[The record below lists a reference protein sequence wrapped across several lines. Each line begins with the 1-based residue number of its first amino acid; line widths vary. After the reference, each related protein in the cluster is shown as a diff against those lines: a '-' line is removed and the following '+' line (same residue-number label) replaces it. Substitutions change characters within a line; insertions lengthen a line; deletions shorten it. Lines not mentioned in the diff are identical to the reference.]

1 MTDDPIVDN
10 VIDQFITRSAEGM
23 KAYGQS
29 MSANPMTSKQWLA
42 ELKTELMDAILYA
55 ERLGE
60 ELGKEHRFIP
70 PQRRTSFNEDL
81 VVSDEF
87 GNEAFRFILSWSV
100 DVASGKPFEFFV
112 VHSGKPGLLQ
122 DALDEVGRRVS
133 RIMQGRYD
141 EESDG

>member
-1 MTDDPIVDN
+1 MTEDPIVDN

-23 KAYGQS
+23 ETYGQS
-29 MSANPMTSKQWLA
+29 MRDNPMSNRQWLG

-60 ELGKEHRFIP
+60 EMDKGHRFIP
-70 PQRRTSFNEDL
+70 PQRRTSYNEDL

-100 DVASGKPFEFFV
+100 DVETGKPFEFFV

-141 EESDG
+141 EETT